1 MTAVRYVDLASPQL
15 AAAFKSGQ
23 VTVILPVGSIEQHG
37 PHLPVGMDA
46 LMAEQ
51 LATAAA
57 DRLGDAFLVLATLW
71 YGYSPHHMSFPGTV
85 TLSAQTYLRLI
96 TEIAGSLYAHGQREL
111 VILNGHGGNIGPLR
125 TVIAEIA
132 RVHGRS
138 PRVITYWELIS
149 QEIGKIFE
157 HPELV
162 CGHACALET
171 SLALHLFPSTV
182 HREAI
187 PSHRSG
193 EAGPHMFGSNTIVE
207 GLDFGRYSSNGV
219 IGEPSLGTAEIGAR
233 LFELIVTGL
242 VDALKS
248 HVRPDPSN

>member
-1 MTAVRYVDLASPQL
+1 MTAGRYVDLTSPEL
-15 AAAFKSGQ
+15 GAAFKSGQ
-23 VTVILPVGSIEQHG
+23 VAVILPVGSIEQHG

-57 DRLGDAFLVLATLW
+57 ARLGDAFLVLASLW

-96 TEIAGSLYAHGQREL
+96 AEIAGSLYQHGLRDL

-125 TVIAEIA
+125 TVIAEIT

-149 QEIGKIFE
+149 QEIGKFFE
-157 HPELV
+157 HPELA

-171 SLALHLFPSTV
+171 SLALHLFPKTV
-182 HREAI
+182 DREAI
-187 PSHRSG
+187 PAHRSG
-193 EAGPHMFGSNTIVE
+193 EAAPHMFGSNPVVE
-207 GLDFGRYSSNGV
+207 GLDFGKYSSNGV
-219 IGEPSLGTAEIGAR
+219 IGEPSLATAEIGAE
-233 LFELIVTGL
+233 LFELIVIEL
-242 VDALKS
+242 VAALKS
-248 HVRPDPSN
+248 HVRPGPPN

>member
-1 MTAVRYVDLASPQL
+1 MTAVRYVDRTSPQL
-15 AAAFKSGQ
+15 DAAFKSGQ

-51 LATAAA
+51 LAAAA
-57 DRLGDAFLVLATLW
+57 AARLGDAVLVLATLW
-71 YGYSPHHMSFPGTV
+71 YGYSPHHMSFPGTI
-85 TLSAQTYLRLI
+85 TLSAKTYLAVI
-96 TEIAGSLYAHGQREL
+96 AEIAGSLYEHGLKDL
-111 VILNGHGGNIGPLR
+111 VILNGHGGNIAPLR

-132 RVHGRS
+132 RIHGRS

-157 HPELV
+157 HPELA

-171 SLALHLFPSTV
+171 SLALHLFPATV
-182 HREAI
+182 HKDAI
-187 PSHRSG
+187 PAHRSG
-193 EAGPHMFGSNTIVE
+193 EAGPHMFGSRPVLE
-207 GLDFGRYSSNGV
+207 GLDFGKYSSNGV
-219 IGEPSLGTAEIGAR
+219 IGEPSLGTAAIGAR

-242 VDALKS
+242 VGVLKS
-248 HVRPDPSN
+248 HVRPDPAN